1 SLFIPNLLLR
11 WGMLTRR
18 FPRCQSIRASGRRGS
33 LASEPVEDLLAGP
46 MHDARFAQH
55 VPIQSLKIA
64 DAVRDARDV
73 GMYAYC
79 HDSARAPA
87 FLVQAI
93 EVIAAATQHLLGRV
107 LLHDHHHNVVYL
119 HRIGHRDQ
127 WAMRGR

>member
-1 SLFIPNLLLR
+1 MPKPMRKGGCCACAGAINASDRATSPIESHGVSLFIPNLLLR

-64 DAVRDARDV
+64 DAVRDA
-73 GMYAYC
+73 
-79 HDSARAPA
+79 
-87 FLVQAI
+87 
-93 EVIAAATQHLLGRV
+93 
-107 LLHDHHHNVVYL
+107 
-119 HRIGHRDQ
+119 
-127 WAMRGR
+127 